1 MTMTSLFTDKA
12 GDIPFLKR
20 KPQSCSDYTNYKE
33 EQTFQEVFK
42 EE

>member
-1 MTMTSLFTDKA
+1 MTMTSLFNDMA

-20 KPQSCSDYTNYKE
+20 KPQFCSDYTNHE
-33 EQTFQEVFK
+33 EEPTFQEVFK

>member
-1 MTMTSLFTDKA
+1 MTMTSLFNDMA

-20 KPQSCSDYTNYKE
+20 KPPASTDYTPPE
-33 EQTFQEVFK
+33 EEPTFQEVFK